1 MRPSTRS
8 YAWLPALIIGMTVV
22 ALIIG
27 VITLYYIQN
36 RLIASTGEALAL
48 AAADIADKLDRIL
61 YERYADIEVLAQTPV
76 LRGGDLAA
84 KSKYLV
90 KTKEAHRY
98 YHWLG
103 VTDSNGRIV
112 ASSNPASVGEDRS
125 QRDWFKDVRDR
136 GGIHV
141 RDAQTSQDSG
151 GILAVAFTAPIYG
164 PRGEFLGAVTTR
176 VGLPVLEDVIQSTVQ
191 ALEAQRGASAKIEY
205 QFLTRDG
212 DVVVDSI
219 MHQEA
224 GIEGVNL
231 KLLAL
236 PSALLSASAKPG
248 YIEEIHK
255 RRQVPVVS
263 GYASTSGYGQFTGL
277 HWAVLVRMDR
287 KDVLAPIQ
295 EVLWK
300 LGIAGAVVFVPILGF
315 LLWSTGRLRKEWVS
329 AEEERA
335 RAVDAE
341 FKHHMLLEST
351 EEGIYGVDL
360 EGRCTFINKAGARM
374 LSYAPEEVLGRNMH
388 QLMHHT
394 RPDGSPYPVT
404 ACPLFRAFKTGK
416 AYQVDDEIVWRKDG
430 TSFAAT
436 FTSSPLLEDGT
447 VKGAVVTFL
456 DITVR
461 KQTERALQESETRT
475 RLIVNTALDAVIV
488 MDSQGLI
495 KDWNQQAEKIFGWS
509 RAEALGRLLSETI
522 IPPQHR
528 DAHNRGLKR
537 FLATGDGPVL
547 NKRIEITALHRQGH
561 EFPVEL
567 SISPLR
573 SGETLTFS
581 AFVRD
586 ITERKRAEADLQA
599 AKENAE
605 AANRAK
611 SEFLASMSHEIRT
624 PMNAIVGMADLLAET
639 ALSADQRKYV
649 QIFRRA
655 GDNLLSLINDILD
668 LSKVEASQLELERTG
683 FDLNEL
689 MEKVTEMLAVR
700 AHEKF
705 LELACHIAPEV
716 PPYLVGDPTR
726 LRQVLVN
733 LLGNAIKFTDSG
745 EVVLRVEQEKDAPP
759 PSPSPSMGEDKGGG
773 ESVALRFAISDTGV
787 GIPPDKLGMIFER
800 FTQVDSSTTRKHGGT
815 GLGLAICKRLVEL
828 MGGRIWAKS
837 SPGLCTTFYFT
848 VCFEV
853 QPATQ
858 RSRKFTPVQL
868 QGLRTLV
875 VDDNDTNRLILREL
889 LSSWKAV
896 VTEAETGTAALAEL
910 QRAQA
915 AGAPYE
921 LLLLDCRM
929 PEMDGF
935 QVAEAIRAHTG
946 LTGVTMMM
954 LTSDNRK
961 DHIQRSRDLG
971 LAGYVV
977 KPIRRTD
984 LLEAVAMAVGQNRS
998 AVSPAPAE
1006 VPPTP
1011 ATAEDQ
1017 RVLRILLAEDS
1028 SDNRLLIQSYFKKTL
1043 HHLDIA
1049 DNGAIAVAKFRARN
1063 YDLVLMDMQMPVK
1076 DGYAATRA
1084 IRQWERDHGRPP
1096 TPIIAL
1102 TAHALKGDEEKTL
1115 AAGCTAHLAKPIK
1128 KAVLLQVIQE
1138 HARVQCSVAK
1148 QS

>member
-1 MRPSTRS
+1 
-8 YAWLPALIIGMTVV
+8 
-22 ALIIG
+22 
-27 VITLYYIQN
+27 
-36 RLIASTGEALAL
+36 
-48 AAADIADKLDRIL
+48 
-61 YERYADIEVLAQTPV
+61 
-76 LRGGDLAA
+76 
-84 KSKYLV
+84 
-90 KTKEAHRY
+90 
-98 YHWLG
+98 
-103 VTDSNGRIV
+103 
-112 ASSNPASVGEDRS
+112 
-125 QRDWFKDVRDR
+125 
-136 GGIHV
+136 
-141 RDAQTSQDSG
+141 
-151 GILAVAFTAPIYG
+151 
-164 PRGEFLGAVTTR
+164 
-176 VGLPVLEDVIQSTVQ
+176 
-191 ALEAQRGASAKIEY
+191 
-205 QFLTRDG
+205 
-212 DVVVDSI
+212 
-219 MHQEA
+219 
-224 GIEGVNL
+224 
-231 KLLAL
+231 
-236 PSALLSASAKPG
+236 
-248 YIEEIHK
+248 
-255 RRQVPVVS
+255 
-263 GYASTSGYGQFTGL
+263 
-277 HWAVLVRMDR
+277 
-287 KDVLAPIQ
+287 
-295 EVLWK
+295 
-300 LGIAGAVVFVPILGF
+300 
-315 LLWSTGRLRKEWVS
+315 
-329 AEEERA
+329 
-335 RAVDAE
+335 
-341 FKHHMLLEST
+341 
-351 EEGIYGVDL
+351 
-360 EGRCTFINKAGARM
+360 
-374 LSYAPEEVLGRNMH
+374 
-388 QLMHHT
+388 
-394 RPDGSPYPVT
+394 
-404 ACPLFRAFKTGK
+404 
-416 AYQVDDEIVWRKDG
+416 
-430 TSFAAT
+430 
-436 FTSSPLLEDGT
+436 
-447 VKGAVVTFL
+447 
-456 DITVR
+456 
-461 KQTERALQESETRT
+461 
-475 RLIVNTALDAVIV
+475 
-488 MDSQGLI
+488 
-495 KDWNQQAEKIFGWS
+495 
-509 RAEALGRLLSETI
+509 
-522 IPPQHR
+522 
-528 DAHNRGLKR
+528 
-537 FLATGDGPVL
+537 
-547 NKRIEITALHRQGH
+547 
-561 EFPVEL
+561 
-567 SISPLR
+567 
-573 SGETLTFS
+573 
-581 AFVRD
+581 
-586 ITERKRAEADLQA
+586 
-599 AKENAE
+599 
-605 AANRAK
+605 
-611 SEFLASMSHEIRT
+611 
-624 PMNAIVGMADLLAET
+624 
-639 ALSADQRKYV
+639 V

-689 MEKVTEMLAVR
+689 AEKVTEMLAVR

-705 LELACHIAPEV
+705 LELACYIAPEV

-733 LLGNAIKFTDSG
+733 LLGNSIKFTDSG
-745 EVVLRVEQEKDAPP
+745 EVVLRVERDESI
-759 PSPSPSMGEDKGGG
+759 PSSAG
-773 ESVALRFAISDTGV
+773 ESVALRFAISDTGI

-837 SPGLCTTFYFT
+837 SPGLGTTFYFT

-935 QVAEAIRAHTG
+935 QVAEAIRAHSG

-984 LLEAVAMAVGQNRS
+984 LLEAVATAVGQNRS

-1006 VPPTP
+1006 VPPAP
-1011 ATAEDQ
+1011 APAEDQ
-1017 RVLRILLAEDS
+1017 RALRILLAEDS

-1049 DNGAIAVAKFRARN
+1049 DNGVIAVAKFRARN

-1128 KAVLLQVIQE
+1128 KAVLLQAIQE
-1138 HARVQCSVAK
+1138 YTMSVTK
-1148 QS
+1148 